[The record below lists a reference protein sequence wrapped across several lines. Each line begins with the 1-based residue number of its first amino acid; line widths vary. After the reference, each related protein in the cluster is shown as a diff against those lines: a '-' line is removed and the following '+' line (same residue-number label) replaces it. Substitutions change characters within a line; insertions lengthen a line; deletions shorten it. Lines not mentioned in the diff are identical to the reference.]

1 MLTTPPLVGRG
12 PLRDVFADVIREHLV
27 DQRLIAD
34 VSAAR
39 FLAERLEDARINA
52 DRDQSARFVTKRRPP
67 HSPHRLELFGRRLRN
82 VGEVNPSRCTPRVRG
97 APAAP

>member
-1 MLTTPPLVGRG
+1 M
-12 PLRDVFADVIREHLV
+12 IREHLV

-52 DRDQSARFVTKRRPP
+52 DRDQSAQCVTKRLTGAELLIDRPEEP
-67 HSPHRLELFGRRLRN
+67 VDAWTWLTRSACSRAA
-82 VGEVNPSRCTPRVRG
+82 GEMGLKARGSAVRAG
-97 APAAP
+97 P